1 MFEHFSV
8 IAVFLTLL
16 VFKVESVTVPW
27 GDFCGT
33 DHMKTYKRKQVGYV
47 VCCLGQSPHI
57 ISQRQIFFYFDKHL
71 IIISNSNR
79 LSLRI
84 T

>member
-1 MFEHFSV
+1 MFEHFIIIV
-8 IAVFLTLL
+8 VFLTLL

-47 VCCLGQSPHI
+47 VC
-57 ISQRQIFFYFDKHL
+57 
-71 IIISNSNR
+71 
-79 LSLRI
+79 SL
-84 T
+84 